1 MNESKRSPAPNWR
14 FLFEHPAHF
23 LACGLGSGLSPVA
36 PGTAGTLFAWLSYPW
51 LRGRFSEAE
60 LLLFLLVAFVVG
72 IYACEKTGRDLGV
85 PDHGAMVWDEIVPFW
100 LVLLLCP
107 DEPGWQLTAFLAF
120 RGFDIV
126 KPPPIRQLDR
136 RLKNGF
142 GVMLDDLLAAFY
154 TLLLLALLKA
164 LLD

>member
-1 MNESKRSPAPNWR
+1 MTDIKRSPPPSWR

-23 LACGLGSGLSPVA
+23 VACGLGSGLSPVA

-51 LRGRFSEAE
+51 LRSQFSELDFLE
-60 LLLFLLVAFVVG
+60 FLLAAFLLG
-72 IYACEKTGRDLGV
+72 IYACGKTGRDLGV

-100 LVLLLCP
+100 LILLLCP
-107 DEPGWQLTAFLAF
+107 PDQWWQFAAFLLF
-120 RGFDIV
+120 RGFDII

-136 RLKNGF
+136 SLKNGL
-142 GVMLDDLLAAFY
+142 GVMLDDLLAAAY
-154 TLLLLALLKA
+154 TLLVLALAKL